1 MQREEHPQAPF
12 WGLQEQLLAELVDS
26 AAWLIWSKT
35 DNGKK
40 NRNRPKPIPRPGV
53 PDTNQMG
60 EGERRIG
67 SDAVPLDEL
76 DDFLQ
81 WEHEVRAKPPRPRDA
96 RGRFIKTT
104 PD

>member
-1 MQREEHPQAPF
+1 MQREEDPQAPF
-12 WGLQEQLLAELVDS
+12 WGLQEQLLANLADGV
-26 AAWLIWSKT
+26 AWLIWAKT
-35 DNGKK
+35 DDGAK

-53 PDTNQMG
+53 RSDNGLG
-60 EGERRIG
+60 EGEHRIG
-67 SDAVPLDEL
+67 SEAVPLDEL

-81 WEHEVRAKPPRPRDA
+81 WEHEVRSKPPRPRDA